1 MKGWKG
7 REGGSHVNTVFVYE
21 IPKKKKQLSKTF

>member
-21 IPKKKKQLSKTF
+21 IPKKKKNKTIK

>member
-7 REGGSHVNTVFVYE
+7 RECGSHVNTVFMYE
-21 IPKKKKQLSKTF
+21 IPKKKQLSKTF

>member
-21 IPKKKKQLSKTF
+21 IPKKKNKTIK

>member
-21 IPKKKKQLSKTF
+21 IPKKKKTIK